1 MKNMMLITSSWKNHE
16 TFKLIP
22 TTRDCPYL
30 EGIYDRELGVL
41 ALIGNNKKQQFHMIP
56 RLDTNGDPEMRKTV
70 KDPATQKP
78 FREERR
84 SIETFQEYYIEDE
97 SEIKDFLK
105 MFAVNFDSYNTD
117 SYFGELPPMTEQQE
131 FMKKFSEPIK
141 VDMES

>member
-84 SIETFQEYYIEDE
+84 SIETFQEYYLQDKG
-97 SEIKDFLK
+97 EIDQFINH
-105 MFAVNFDSYNTD
+105 FALNADYD
-117 SYFGELPPMTEQQE
+117 YKKYFENLVQANPTVLAEIPST
-131 FMKKFSEPIK
+131 MKI
-141 VDMES
+141 ME

>member
-1 MKNMMLITSSWKNHE
+1 MENMMIITSNWKNHE

-22 TTRDCPYL
+22 ISNDCPYI
-30 EGIYDRELGVL
+30 EAIYDRELKVL
-41 ALIGNNKKQQFHMIP
+41 AVINKVKKQQFHMVP
-56 RLDTNGDPEMRKTV
+56 KVDANGDVEMRKNV
-70 KDPATQKP
+70 KSGQTQNPYK
-78 FREERR
+78 EERR